1 MFVEGG
7 GGWRPT
13 WEPPPRR
20 PRLTRQQEQRI
31 VWLVAFCALLLLIA
45 PIGGATII
53 EAGVAVL
60 AGH

>member
-7 GGWRPT
+7 GWRPS

-20 PRLTRQQEQRI
+20 PRLTKRQER
-31 VWLVAFCALLLLIA
+31 VLLWLVLINALLLLIA

-53 EAGVAVL
+53 EAVIAVW
-60 AGH
+60 ARG